1 MPSKCPSGSV
11 RDVYAGECVK
21 SSTGAVLAVALI
33 AGLLT
38 TFLLYYFAPTGT
50 AALLP
55 FTAEIMGGPLVWLL
69 AAAFIAIGVVLMI
82 AGFGLFR
89 RIGNLIIAGVGGI
102 AVAVGLLMCLIP
114 LPFARIFGIAVAVLG
129 GLVLLRS
136 LARPISR
143 VMGMFTMIAGV
154 VMVGMGIL
162 AFLFL

>member
-1 MPSKCPSGSV
+1 M
-11 RDVYAGECVK
+11 
-21 SSTGAVLAVALI
+21 
-33 AGLLT
+33 LT
-38 TFLLYYFAPTGT
+38 AFLLFYFAPTG
-50 AALLP
+50 AATLLP

-69 AAAFIAIGVVLMI
+69 AMSFIVIGVILMI

-102 AVAVGLLMCLIP
+102 AVAIGLLMCLIP
-114 LPFARIFGIAVAVLG
+114 LPFARIFGIAIALLGAFAV
-129 GLVLLRS
+129 LRS

-143 VMGMFTMIAGV
+143 VLGMFTMVAGV